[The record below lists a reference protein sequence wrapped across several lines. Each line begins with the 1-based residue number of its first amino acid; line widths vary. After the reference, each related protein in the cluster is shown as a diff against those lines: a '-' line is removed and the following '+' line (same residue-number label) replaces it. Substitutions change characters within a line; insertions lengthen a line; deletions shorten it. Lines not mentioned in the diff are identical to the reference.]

1 MGMEETPMHRR
12 SLPALLL
19 APSLL
24 PLGARAQS
32 WPQRPVRLVVPF
44 PPGGSNDVMARPL
57 AEKLQ
62 ARFGQP
68 FVVENRPGAGGT
80 IGAAQ
85 VAQAAPDGHT
95 LLVTSSSFAGSAVVQ
110 RTPYDAI
117 TDFTPVALLARSPFI
132 VLTHLGFPPR
142 DMRALLAHARE
153 NPGRVDYGSSGAGSI
168 GHFVT
173 EMLALAAGIRLNHIP
188 YRGMGPAVTDLVAGH
203 IQLLITTMAS
213 ASGVVR
219 ENRVRLLAW
228 TGPGAPPGS
237 PVAPLVREAT
247 GLDYEA
253 AIWWGLL
260 GPRGMAPEVTAT
272 LNAAVREALADP
284 GVARI
289 QEGEGA
295 TPAPGPASAFAETLA
310 GDIARFRAVAQ
321 AAGIRGE

>member
-1 MGMEETPMHRR
+1 MRR
-12 SLPALLL
+12 RHLPALLL
-19 APSLL
+19 APALA
-24 PLGARAQS
+24 PAGARAQG
-32 WPQRPVRLVVPF
+32 WPQRPVRVIVPF

-68 FVVENRPGAGGT
+68 FVVENRPGAGGA

-85 VAQAAPDGHT
+85 VAQAPADGHT
-95 LLVTSSSFAGSAVVQ
+95 LMVTSSSFAGSAVVQ
-110 RTPYDAI
+110 RTPYDAL

-132 VLTHLGFPPR
+132 VLTHLNFPPR
-142 DMRALLAHARE
+142 DIRELIAYARE

-173 EMLALAAGIRLNHIP
+173 EMLALAAGLRLNHIP

-203 IQLLITTMAS
+203 IQLLITTIAS

-237 PVAPLVREAT
+237 PAAPLLREAT

-260 GPRGMAPEVTAT
+260 APRGLPAEILAT
-272 LNAAVREALADP
+272 LNGAVQAALADP
-284 GVARI
+284 AIARLY
-289 QEGEGA
+289 ETEGA
-295 TPAPGPASAFAETLA
+295 TPAPGPPHAFAATLA
-310 GDIARFRAVAQ
+310 ADIARFRAVAQ